1 MFYWTSK
8 EQFKSKMDLP
18 LEKVGKTT
26 SAFLTKSHAF
36 EVCVPAHVALGAF
49 FAFSQPVNCIFWP
62 MKVLNWLVAESKLH
76 RHWETC
82 CTAGWPY
89 CAFAI
94 LCHKP
99 TVTTKQ
105 KSCKNLSTGYYFV
118 FKYFL
123 RYEEGW
129 AVRF

>member
-1 MFYWTSK
+1 MRIRLQLLANQNWRSNGCYQSLSCAPGSGY
-8 EQFKSKMDLP
+8 EN
-18 LEKVGKTT
+18 G
-26 SAFLTKSHAF
+26 HAF
-36 EVCVPAHVALGAF
+36 EVCVFAHVALRAF
-49 FAFSQPVNCIFWP
+49 FFALSQPVSCIFWP
-62 MKVLNWLVAESKLH
+62 MKVLNWLVAASKLH

-94 LCHKP
+94 LCHEP

-105 KSCKNLSTGYYFV
+105 KSCKKLSTGYYFV

-123 RYEEGW
+123 RYEP
-129 AVRF
+129 FKM